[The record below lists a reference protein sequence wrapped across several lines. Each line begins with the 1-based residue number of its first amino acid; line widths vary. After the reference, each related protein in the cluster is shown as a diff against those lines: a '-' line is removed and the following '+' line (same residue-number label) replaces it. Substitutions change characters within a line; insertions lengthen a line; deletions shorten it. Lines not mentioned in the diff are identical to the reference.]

1 MSKSF
6 YLTTTLPYVNA
17 KPHSGH
23 ALEFVRADAVV
34 RYKRAQGYDVFFNTG
49 TDEHGQKL
57 YDAAKKEGVE
67 IQKYVD
73 NGSENFKNLL
83 DKLGVNKD
91 YHFSRTTNSDHVKGA
106 QELWNI
112 VQKNGFIYK
121 ARYQTKYCVGCE
133 LEKTD
138 SELVNGKC
146 PDHPNLEI
154 QIIDEENYFFKFSSF
169 EKQLQDL
176 YEKNPTFVI
185 PESRM
190 KEIKS
195 LVSRGLKDFSISR
208 LKSKM
213 AWGVPVPG
221 DDEHVMYVWFDA
233 LTNYITALGWPN
245 DTEKFKKYWTEGNPT
260 QYCGQDNLKQQSAI
274 WQAMLMAA
282 GLPNSHQI
290 IVNGFVMGEGGI
302 KMSKTLGNVVD
313 PLLLIE
319 KYGTDAVRYFVLR
332 HIHPGEGSPMSE
344 KLFAEAYESHL
355 VNGLGNL
362 TSRLLTM
369 SEKYLEKPVDI
380 SEVKISNEWNQYM
393 DTYRMDLACE
403 MIWKEVG
410 LLDQEISETE
420 PFKLIKTDAEKAKK
434 FLTNYVA
441 RLYNIALMLEPLL
454 PETSKKIIECIV
466 SNKKP
471 TTSLFPK
478 IV

>member
-1 MSKSF
+1 M
-6 YLTTTLPYVNA
+6 
-17 KPHSGH
+17 
-23 ALEFVRADAVV
+23 
-34 RYKRAQGYDVFFNTG
+34 
-49 TDEHGQKL
+49 
-57 YDAAKKEGVE
+57 
-67 IQKYVD
+67 
-73 NGSENFKNLL
+73 
-83 DKLGVNKD
+83 
-91 YHFSRTTNSDHVKGA
+91 
-106 QELWNI
+106 
-112 VQKNGFIYK
+112 
-121 ARYQTKYCVGCE
+121 
-133 LEKTD
+133 
-138 SELVNGKC
+138 
-146 PDHPNLEI
+146 
-154 QIIDEENYFFKFSSF
+154 
-169 EKQLQDL
+169 
-176 YEKNPTFVI
+176 NPTFVI

-233 LTNYITALGWPN
+233 LANYITALGWPN
-245 DTEKFKKYWTEGNPT
+245 DTEKFKKYWAEGNPT

-290 IVNGFVMGEGGI
+290 IVNGFVMGEGGV

-319 KYGTDAVRYFVLR
+319 KYGTDALRYFVLR
-332 HIHPGEGSPMSE
+332 HIHPADGSPMSE

-410 LLDQEISETE
+410 SLDQEISETE
-420 PFKLIKTDAEKAKK
+420 PFKLIKTDAEKAKS

-441 RLYNIALMLEPLL
+441 RLYNIALMLEPLM
-454 PETSKKIIECIV
+454 PETSKKIIDCIV

>member
-1 MSKSF
+1 MSKTF

-17 KPHSGH
+17 KPHAGH

-34 RYKRAQGYDVFFNTG
+34 RYKRSIGYNVFFNTG

-57 YDAAKKEGVE
+57 FDAATKEGIEV
-67 IQKYVD
+67 QKYVD

-83 DKLGVNKD
+83 SKLGVDKD
-91 YHFSRTTNSDHVKGA
+91 YHFSRTTAPEHVKGA
-106 QELWNI
+106 QEFWNV
-112 VQKNGFIYK
+112 VQKNGYIYK

-154 QIIDEENYFFKFSSF
+154 QTLDEENYFFKFSAF
-169 EKQLQDL
+169 QVRLLDL
-176 YEKNPTFVI
+176 YKNNPTFVI
-185 PESRM
+185 PDSRM
-190 KEIKS
+190 KEITS

-221 DDEHVMYVWFDA
+221 DNEHVMYVWFDA
-233 LTNYITALGWPN
+233 LANYITALEWPN
-245 DTEKFKKYWTEGNPT
+245 NAEKFQKYWVNGNPT

-282 GLPNSHQI
+282 GLPTSHQI
-290 IVNGFVMGEGGI
+290 IVNGFVLGEGGI
-302 KMSKTLGNVVD
+302 KMSKTMGNVVD
-313 PLLLIE
+313 PLALIE
-319 KYGTDAVRYFVLR
+319 KYGTDALRYFVLR
-332 HIHPGEGSPMSE
+332 HIHPNDGSPMSE
-344 KLFAEAYESHL
+344 KLFSEAYESHL

-369 SEKYLEKPVDI
+369 SEKYFEKPVDVSLI
-380 SEVKISNEWNQYM
+380 KVSEEWSQNM
-393 DTYRMDLACE
+393 NSYRMDLASD
-403 MIWKEVG
+403 MIWKMIG
-410 LLDQEISETE
+410 QLDQEISETE
-420 PFKLIKTDAEKAKK
+420 PFKLIKTDEIKAKS
-434 FLTNYVA
+434 FLSDYVA
-441 RLYNIALMLEPLL
+441 RLYNIALMLAPLL
-454 PETSKKIIECIV
+454 PETSKKIIDGII

-471 TTSLFPK
+471 ATPLFPK
-478 IV
+478 LA